1 MINIVYRL
9 KSPKFFEEAIDE
21 VDLDGVVVRPTHLSI
36 CQADQRYYQG
46 SRPSEVLDEKLP
58 MALIHEAIGE
68 VVFDSKGNFKSGDK
82 VVMIPNTPLCDDIY
96 APNYSYNSKFRG
108 SGFDGFTSDLI
119 NLPSDRVVKIPD
131 DFNLNVSAFI
141 ELISVAYQGIN
152 KFKQIAITP
161 KDNLGVWGDGNLG
174 FITALLLKEL
184 FPESKVI
191 VFGKHQ
197 ENLNLFSF
205 ADEICRI
212 HDVDGVTIYRKGQGQ
227 HVLLFNLIDV
237 AFIKRNIPMY
247 IREGYGRNKIAQDC
261 GLSVPMSQRII
272 FNIQEGVFDDYLPFI
287 EDKSEEH
294 SFKTSG
300 GELYI
305 DGAGTGLTLDMCST
319 ILLEYNN
326 AGDKLRRLNKLVKRF
341 REVDSRFIVIVVN
354 YLNEGELSWLD
365 GDVDDAGLVKSMDP
379 PRILG
384 FE

>member
-212 HDVDGVTIYRKGQGQ
+212 HDVDGVTIDHAFECVGSSASQTAIDQIIDLINPQGTINLFGVSEYPVPINTRMVLEKGLTIQGNSRSDREDFIGVVETLKQ
-227 HVLLFNLIDV
+227 NPLLFEHLEKLITNVCEINSLNDLKES
-237 AFIKRNIPMY
+237 FDRDY
-247 IREGYGRNKIAQDC
+247 ISKFGK
-261 GLSVPMSQRII
+261 
-272 FNIQEGVFDDYLPFI
+272 
-287 EDKSEEH
+287 
-294 SFKTSG
+294 
-300 GELYI
+300 
-305 DGAGTGLTLDMCST
+305 T
-319 ILLEYNN
+319 ILKWN
-326 AGDKLRRLNKLVKRF
+326 
-341 REVDSRFIVIVVN
+341 I
-354 YLNEGELSWLD
+354 
-365 GDVDDAGLVKSMDP
+365 
-379 PRILG
+379 
-384 FE
+384 